1 MLKLRFTNNKQ
12 NAVWL
17 VEPKVTVG
25 RSAAC
30 DLVLDDAA
38 IKPNHAEIQ
47 VNHEKLQLQ
56 LLADVDNVS
65 VNNKPVKLGS
75 KAAVVPGDLIRFGQ
89 TELQVVD
96 PKQTS
101 RPAPTVTRQEESTG
115 WALKANHTALS
126 NRIFALKT
134 ANVVGRSNEC
144 DITLAAAHL
153 SRRHA
158 ELRVKNGLLYVK
170 DLGSSNG
177 TYVNGERVKESRVK
191 RGDDLRFDTLSFGVI
206 GPSDDLDKTTV
217 RTVPKGV
224 ASTPLARANSSPARA
239 NSSPARAKAAAGRTT
254 NAKASKPQS
263 PRRAASAESPRS
275 SQVETIAPSQS
286 SKGRGG
292 LIGLGLLII
301 IAGGVFYA
309 LRNGWIQVPI

>member
-25 RSAAC
+25 RSATSN
-30 DLVLDDAA
+30 LVLDGAD
-38 IKPNHAEIQ
+38 ITEHHAEIL
-47 VNHEKLQLQ
+47 VNHEKLQLR
-56 LLADVDNVS
+56 LVAEASNVA
-65 VNNKPVKLGS
+65 VNNKLVAFSKPVAL
-75 KAAVVPGDLIRFGQ
+75 VPGDLIRFGQ

-96 PKQTS
+96 PKQES
-101 RPAPTVTRQEESTG
+101 RPAPTLTRQAESTG
-115 WALKANHTALS
+115 WALKANHTALA
-126 NRIFALKT
+126 NRIFALKA
-134 ANVVGRSNEC
+134 ANIVGRSNEC

-177 TYVNGERVKESRVK
+177 TFINGERIREARVK

-217 RTVPKGV
+217 RTVPKG
-224 ASTPLARANSSPARA
+224 APAAKAKAKTARTSEARASRQAPAVQKEPAGRNSS
-239 NSSPARAKAAAGRTT
+239 
-254 NAKASKPQS
+254 AS
-263 PRRAASAESPRS
+263 
-275 SQVETIAPSQS
+275 VETIEPTQT

-292 LIGLGLLII
+292 LIGIGLLII
-301 IAGGVFYA
+301 IGAGVFLG
-309 LRNGWIQVPI
+309 LRNGWL